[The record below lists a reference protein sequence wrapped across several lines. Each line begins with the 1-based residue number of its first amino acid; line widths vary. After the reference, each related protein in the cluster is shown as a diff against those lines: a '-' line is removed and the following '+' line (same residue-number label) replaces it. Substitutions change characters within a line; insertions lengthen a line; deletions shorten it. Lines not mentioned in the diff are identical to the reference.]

1 MGYFKKKRCEIQ
13 LTSLI
18 DVVFQLLIFFM
29 ITTTF
34 SKVVTKLDV
43 KLPEAKAVVEQ
54 RKKNTII
61 EISLDGKVA
70 FNGNLVTYPQLNNR
84 LEEVAQVNPE
94 EVVIIKADKAVEYG
108 LVVRAIGMC
117 KSHRLN
123 KIAMAAL
130 QE

>member
-13 LTSLI
+13 LTPLI

-29 ITTTF
+29 ISTTF
-34 SKVVTKLDV
+34 SKVITKLDV
-43 KLPEAKAVVEQ
+43 KLPEAKAVAEQ
-54 RKKNTII
+54 RKKDTII
-61 EISLDGKVA
+61 EISLDGKLA
-70 FNGNLVTYPQLNNR
+70 FNGNIVSYDE
-84 LEEVAQVNPE
+84 LENKLAEVAQINPD
-94 EVVIIKADKAVEYG
+94 EVVIIKADKTVDYG
-108 LVVRAIGMC
+108 KVVKAIGLC

>member
-70 FNGNLVTYPQLNNR
+70 FNGDLVTYPQLNNR
-84 LEEVAQVNPE
+84 LEEVAQVNPD
-94 EVVIIKADKAVEYG
+94 EVVIIKADKTVEYG
-108 LVVRAIGMC
+108 LVVKAIGMC

>member
-61 EISLDGKVA
+61 EISWDGKLA
-70 FNGNLVTYPQLNNR
+70 FNGDLVTYPQLNNR
-84 LEEVAQVNPE
+84 LEEVAQVNPD
-94 EVVIIKADKAVEYG
+94 EVVIIKADKTVEYG